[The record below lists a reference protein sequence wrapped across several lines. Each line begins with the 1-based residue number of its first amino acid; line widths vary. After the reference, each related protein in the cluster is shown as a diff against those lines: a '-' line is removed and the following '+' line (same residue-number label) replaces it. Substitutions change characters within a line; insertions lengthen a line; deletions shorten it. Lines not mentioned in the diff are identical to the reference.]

1 VGVSAVI
8 KAGSKVV
15 TPEGRRATVKY
26 QWRER
31 RFHRPPR
38 YRVVVEFRDHNTKSY
53 WLDELKEA
61 SVD

>member
-1 VGVSAVI
+1 
-8 KAGSKVV
+8 VV

-31 RFHRPPR
+31 RFHKPAR

-61 SVD
+61 QS